1 LKKGRKMSA
10 FVKPEPIRATP
21 VTPDG
26 APATFIDVL
35 YDHVAYLRFND
46 GKIARAN
53 MSGKHVAVVGAGA
66 AGLLA
71 GYQLLGLQADVTIF
85 EASSRAGGRIETYYP
100 IAGSA
105 AAYEMGAMRVPPCQQ
120 LFNYYADRFGLKPG
134 GQFPDPGQVDTRLIY
149 RNQSFAW
156 PAGSNPPAIF
166 NKVSTAWGNFADSYS
181 ELTDL
186 LTNPT
191 AANLAKAQRLWQA
204 AVYSPVALGPET
216 GLSTISFYQ
225 GLIEQFVENY
235 ADWGIAQP
243 WNGDDFELFGT
254 LGLGS
259 GGFGPLYEVNFAEMV
274 RLVVNGL
281 ESHQQF
287 YPDGLSK
294 LIDGFVRYEPCGL
307 SLGSRIRYDSRVT
320 GVTRGRAARR
330 AIVTLADGTSHEF
343 DAVIV
348 ATSHRSMQVEMGISD
363 PYPQPPSPLI
373 DPPTA
378 SAIRE
383 LHLMN
388 SSKLFVTTKN
398 KFWQD
403 PGSSLPANI
412 QSDTLA
418 RGLYCLDYHPGTGAG
433 GGHGV
438 VLVSYTW
445 GDDSSKYLAVK
456 DPEERLQI
464 VLRSLQPCAADF
476 VSALQAAIVPD
487 TVRLV
492 DWQDERGYYGAFKVN
507 YPGQDQYN
515 QETYYQFL
523 KGGPVYLA
531 GDSIGW
537 CGGWVESALQTGMNA
552 AAAVV
557 RDLMGQDAMYPGDP
571 TTQVADI
578 YQYGPPVS

>member
-1 LKKGRKMSA
+1 LSV
-10 FVKPEPIRATP
+10 FVKPEPVRATP
-21 VTPDG
+21 VTCAG
-26 APATFIDVL
+26 APATFIDIL
-35 YDHVAYLRFND
+35 YDHAAYLRAHE
-46 GKIARAN
+46 GRIARTDMREKN
-53 MSGKHVAVVGAGA
+53 VAVVGAGT

-71 GYQLLGLQADVTIF
+71 AYQLLELNANVTIF
-85 EASSRAGGRIETYYP
+85 EASARAGGRLDTHYP
-100 IAGSA
+100 IDGSA

-120 LFNYYADRFGLKPG
+120 LFNYFADRFDLKPG

-149 RNQSFAW
+149 RSQSYEW
-156 PAGSNPPAIF
+156 RAGDKPPAIF
-166 NKVSTAWGNFADSYS
+166 DKVSTAWGNFADSYS
-181 ELTDL
+181 ELARL
-186 LTNPT
+186 LTDPT
-191 AANLAKAQRLWQA
+191 PANLATARDLWQA
-204 AVYSPVALGPET
+204 AIYSPVALGPET

-235 ADWGIAQP
+235 AAWGIEQP

-281 ESHQQF
+281 ETHQQF
-287 YPDGLSK
+287 YPDGLCK
-294 LIDGFVRYEPCGL
+294 LTDGFMRHTPHGASV
-307 SLGSRIRYDSRVT
+307 GSRIRYDSQVT
-320 GVTRGRAARR
+320 GVTRSPNERG
-330 AIVTLADGTSHEF
+330 AIVSLADGTSSTF

-348 ATSHRSMQVEMGISD
+348 ATSHRSMQVEMSLAD
-363 PYPQPPSPLI
+363 PYPMPADPLV

-383 LHLMN
+383 MHLMN
-388 SSKLFVTTKN
+388 SSKLFVLTKN

-403 PGSSLPANI
+403 PDNPLPSNI

-418 RGLYCLDYHPGTGAG
+418 RGLYCLDYHPGTGMDG
-433 GGHGV
+433 GYGV

-456 DPEERLQI
+456 DPQERLRI
-464 VLRSLQPCAADF
+464 VLRSLLPCAADF
-476 VSALQAAIVPD
+476 VTALEAAIVPG
-487 TVRLV
+487 TVKLI
-492 DWQDERGYYGAFKVN
+492 DWQDRRGYYGAFKVN

-557 RDLMGQDAMYPGDP
+557 RDLMGPDAMYPGDP
-571 TTQVADI
+571 TTQVANT

>member
-1 LKKGRKMSA
+1 MSA
-10 FVKPEPIRATP
+10 FVKPEPLRVTP
-21 VTPDG
+21 VTAAG
-26 APATFIDVL
+26 SPATFIDIL
-35 YDHVAYLRFND
+35 YDHAAYLRVND
-46 GKIARAN
+46 GTIASAN
-53 MSGKHVAVVGAGA
+53 MRGKNIAIIGAGA

-71 GYQLLGLQADVTIF
+71 GYQLLGLQANVTIF
-85 EASSRAGGRIETYYP
+85 EGSARAGGRLDTYYP
-100 IAGSA
+100 VAGSA

-120 LFNYYADRFGLKPG
+120 LFNYYADRFDLKPG

-149 RNQSFAW
+149 RNQSYAW
-156 PAGSNPPAIF
+156 PAGCNPPAIF
-166 NKVSTAWGNFADSYS
+166 DKVSTAWGNFADSYS
-181 ELTDL
+181 ELTTL

-191 AANLAKAQRLWQA
+191 PANLAKARSLWQA
-204 AVYSPVALGPET
+204 AVYSPIELGPET

-235 ADWGIAQP
+235 ANWGISQP

-259 GGFGPLYEVNFAEMV
+259 GGFGPLYEVNFAEIV

-294 LIDGFVRYEPCGL
+294 LTDGFMRYAPGGVPL
-307 SLGSRIRYDSRVT
+307 SSCIRYNSRVT
-320 GVTRGRAARR
+320 GVTGGSAAHRAR
-330 AIVTLADGTSHEF
+330 VTLGNGTSSEF

-348 ATSHRSMQVEMGISD
+348 ATSHRSMQVEMAISD
-363 PYPQPPSPLI
+363 PYPPPSVPLI

-403 PGSSLPANI
+403 PNHPLPANI

-418 RGLYCLDYHPGTGAG
+418 RGLYCLDYHPGTGMDG
-433 GGHGV
+433 GNGV

-456 DPEERLQI
+456 DPQERLQ
-464 VLRSLQPCAADF
+464 VLLRSLQPCAADF
-476 VSALQAAIVPD
+476 VSALQAAIVPN
-487 TVRLV
+487 TVKLV
-492 DWQDERGYYGAFKVN
+492 DWQDLRGYYGAFKVN

-557 RDLMGQDAMYPGDP
+557 RDLMGQGAMYADDP
-571 TTQVADI
+571 TTQAANT

>member
-1 LKKGRKMSA
+1 LSV
-10 FVKPEPIRATP
+10 FVKPEPVRVTP
-21 VTPDG
+21 VTCAG
-26 APATFIDVL
+26 APATFIDIL
-35 YDHVAYLRFND
+35 YDHAAYLRANGGSIAGTD
-46 GKIARAN
+46 MRGKN
-53 MSGKHVAVVGAGA
+53 VAIVGAGT
-66 AGLLA
+66 AGLSA
-71 GYQLLGLQADVTIF
+71 AYQLLDLNANVTIF
-85 EASSRAGGRIETYYP
+85 ESSTRAGGRLETHYP
-100 IAGSA
+100 IGGSA

-149 RNQSFAW
+149 RNRAYAW
-156 PAGSNPPAIF
+156 PAGGKPPAIF
-166 NKVSTAWGNFADSYS
+166 NKVSTAWGNFAESYS
-181 ELTDL
+181 ELTAL

-191 AANLAKAQRLWQA
+191 PASLATARERWQA
-204 AVYSPVALGPET
+204 AVYSPAALGPET

-225 GLIEQFVENY
+225 GLIEQFVENF
-235 ADWGIAQP
+235 AQWGIAEP

-281 ESHQQF
+281 ETHQQF

-294 LIDGFVRYEPCGL
+294 LTDGFMHCAPHGV
-307 SLGSRIRYDSRVT
+307 SVGSRIRYDCQVT
-320 GVTRGRAARR
+320 GVTRNPSARG
-330 AIVTLADGTSHEF
+330 AIVTLADGTSSEF

-348 ATSHRSMQVEMGISD
+348 ATSHRSMQVEMSLAD
-363 PYPQPPSPLI
+363 PYPMPAAPLV

-383 LHLMN
+383 MHLMN
-388 SSKLFVTTKN
+388 SSKLFVLTKN

-403 PGSSLPANI
+403 PNNPLPSNI

-418 RGLYCLDYHPGTGAG
+418 RGLYCLDYHPGTGMDG
-433 GGHGV
+433 GYGV

-456 DPEERLQI
+456 DPQERLRI
-464 VLRSLQPCAADF
+464 VLRSLLPCAADF
-476 VSALQAAIVPD
+476 VTALEAAIVPG
-487 TVRLV
+487 TVKLV
-492 DWQDERGYYGAFKVN
+492 DWQDRRGYYGAFKVN

-557 RDLMGQDAMYPGDP
+557 RDLMGQQAMHPNDP
-571 TTQVADI
+571 TTQVSNT